1 MKLKKND
8 RCYEMQ
14 VSHYLLT
21 VHPKLPKLPIICCIC
36 MWALRFRGTERGGK
50 ES

>member
-1 MKLKKND
+1 MKLEKNG
-8 RCYEMQ
+8 RRYEMQ

-21 VHPKLPKLPIICCIC
+21 VHPKLPKPPIICCIC
-36 MWALRFRGTERGGK
+36 TWALWFLRTERRGK